1 MMQLSWRR
9 PMAIVVGALA
19 AVVLSTSTVHA
30 AAPDVVYFAGVAFTG
45 DAATSTQAFP
55 HLSHVLDAN
64 GSAQVNA
71 SIRQQLQAHPSA
83 LALSFDQLGSI
94 KDAGRSV
101 ALALAVDRETTSVEH
116 VGDAYKVRLEIA
128 AQLLFFDFKE
138 KQVLGGF
145 PLILDYVDVRENP
158 PSDEGILAGFR
169 GMVLGSSAH
178 SLPAEFVEALGKT
191 SVPSAATRRL
201 RVASITLADKARQFL
216 ATTAPSLDAD
226 VLRTQIAQ
234 EFGKYLAANQKLA
247 ILPYS
252 SNKAIGGSMAARFV
266 EGEAYQLKIPEAD
279 YEIALDVAGFKKVE
293 QGHNS
298 VNSMFV
304 YGSFVDVTIREPVSN
319 HVYFSQRIRQGAT
332 KEVPAT
338 QTSVDDWAASYESL
352 LLLFNNFTQ
361 AASNPASPWVKS
373 ALPDSPDAKA
383 QLSSLAELVKS
394 CR

>member
-1 MMQLSWRR
+1 MMQFSWRR
-9 PMAIVVGALA
+9 PVAVVLGALA
-19 AVVLSTSTVHA
+19 AFVLTIAPVRA
-30 AAPDVVYFAGVAFTG
+30 AAPEVVYFAGVAFTG

-55 HLSHVLDAN
+55 HLSRVLDAN
-64 GSAQVNA
+64 GNAQVNA
-71 SIRQQLQAHPSA
+71 SIRQQLQAHPST
-83 LALSFDQLGSI
+83 LAVSFDQLGSI
-94 KDAGRSV
+94 KDASRSV
-101 ALALAVDRETTSVEH
+101 ALALAIDRETTSVEQ

-145 PLILDYVDVRENP
+145 PLVLDYVDVRGER
-158 PSDEGILAGFR
+158 PSDTDILAGFR
-169 GMVLGSSAH
+169 GMVLGASAH
-178 SLPAEFVEALGKT
+178 ALPAEFVAALGRA
-191 SVPSAATRRL
+191 SVPSAATRHL
-201 RVASITLADKARQFL
+201 RVASITLADKAREYL
-216 ATTAPSLDAD
+216 ATTAPSQDAD
-226 VLRTQIAQ
+226 VLRTQVAQ

-266 EGEAYQLKIPEAD
+266 EGEAYQLKIPETD
-279 YEIALDVAGFKKVE
+279 YEIALDVVGFKKVD
-293 QGHNS
+293 QGHNN
-298 VNSMFV
+298 VNSMV
-304 YGSFVDVTIREPVSN
+304 IYGSFVDVTIREPLSN

-332 KEVPAT
+332 KEVPVT

-373 ALPDSPDAKA
+373 GLPDSPDAKA
-383 QLSSLAELVKS
+383 QLSSLAELIKS